1 MSFPNPVREAA
12 VLTFAERKW
21 CLLSAHTGIQMILL
35 FILIIL
41 SGFFSSSETA
51 LTTVNKVRIRALAES
66 GNSRAKTVLQILDS
80 QEKMLSCILIGN
92 NIVNL
97 SASSLSTTLAIRL
110 FGSSSVGAA
119 TGILT
124 LLILI
129 FGEITPKNAANV
141 NSEKLS
147 LRYAPVIHFLMIV
160 LTPLIIIVN
169 FLSSGAMKLFHVNKN
184 GGDSTITED
193 EIRTMVDVSHEEGET
208 TGEERTLI
216 NNVYDLT
223 DQTAGDIMVPRADMI
238 AVSADDSYEH
248 VSQIFQ
254 RERFTRLPV
263 YREERDHIVGIIN
276 IKDFCFLDGNK
287 RKDFSP
293 AMIMYQPYFTF
304 ESKSVVSLMEEMQ
317 AGSFSLAIVLDEYG
331 AAAGMITFEDLI
343 EELVGEIRDEYDTDE
358 KDWIRQVGPDTYLI
372 QGSVKLNDINE
383 KLGTE
388 LESEDYD
395 SIGGYLIQQL
405 GDRLPRTG
413 DKVTTE
419 GGITLSVDSMKKR
432 RIETIRLTLP
442 DPKAKKAD

>member
-1 MSFPNPVREAA
+1 M
-12 VLTFAERKW
+12 
-21 CLLSAHTGIQMILL
+21 SAHTGIQIVLL
-35 FILIIL
+35 LILILL
-41 SGFFSSSETA
+41 SGFFSSAETA
-51 LTTVNKVRIRALAES
+51 LTTVNRVRIRTLSDS
-66 GNSRAKTVLQILDS
+66 GNKRAATVLSVLDA

-92 NIVNL
+92 NVVNL
-97 SASSLSTTLAIRL
+97 SASSLSTTLAISL
-110 FGSSSVGAA
+110 FGSRSVGLA

-160 LTPLIIIVN
+160 LTPLIWAVN
-169 FLSSGAMKLFHVNKN
+169 LLSSGAMKLLHVSRT

-238 AVSADDSYEH
+238 AVSAGDSYEH
-248 VSQIFQ
+248 ISQVFQ

-263 YREERDHIVGIIN
+263 YRDGRDHIVGIIN
-276 IKDFCFLDGNK
+276 IKDFCFLEDSKK
-287 RKDFSP
+287 RDFSP

-317 AGSFSLAIVLDEYG
+317 AGNYSLAIVLDEYG
-331 AAAGMITFEDLI
+331 AASGMITFEDLI
-343 EELVGEIRDEYDTDE
+343 EELVGEIRDEYDADE
-358 KDWIRQVGPDTYLI
+358 QDWIRKIGQNTYLI
-372 QGSVKLNDINE
+372 QGSVKLDDLNE
-383 KLGTE
+383 RLGTD

-405 GDRLPRTG
+405 GDRLPRAK
-413 DKVTTE
+413 DEVTTPE
-419 GGITLSVDSMKKR
+419 GITLRVECMKKR
-432 RIETIRLTLP
+432 RIETVRLTLP
-442 DPKAKKAD
+442 PALSDHSGAEEERARHTSTEP